1 MRTDILA
8 INNFAPCNN
17 LQFMQLPVT
26 HRCFISPLRVTGP
39 TVILCKIS
47 DCLYFHSLHWN
58 IPAVARSIETLERA
72 DTLLMKLL
80 KVDSSSK

>member
-1 MRTDILA
+1 
-8 INNFAPCNN
+8 
-17 LQFMQLPVT
+17 MQLPVT
-26 HRCFISPLRVTGP
+26 HQCFISPLWVTGP

-58 IPAVARSIETLERA
+58 IPAVARSIKTLQRPEA
-72 DTLLMKLL
+72 LLTELL